1 LPRYIIHVSDGAKQE
16 RAINA
21 RDELEATE
29 SALTALS
36 VHISRTFPPPSNVK
50 IVVMDDKLN
59 ECATLRFSYE
69 APEEEAA
76 SRHVQ

>member
-1 LPRYIIHVSDGAKQE
+1 MPRYIIRVSDGAQQE

-36 VHISRTFPPPSNVK
+36 VHISRTFPPPAHVK
-50 IVVMDDKLN
+50 IVVMDEQLN
-59 ECATLRFSYE
+59 ERATLRFSYE
-69 APEEEAA
+69 VSTMRSM
-76 SRHVQ
+76 SRLLQ